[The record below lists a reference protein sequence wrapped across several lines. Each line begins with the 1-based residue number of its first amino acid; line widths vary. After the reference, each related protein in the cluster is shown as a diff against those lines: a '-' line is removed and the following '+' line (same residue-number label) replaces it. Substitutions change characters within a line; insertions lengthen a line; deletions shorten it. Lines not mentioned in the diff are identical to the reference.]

1 MDGHPIMRCGVL
13 RIVEGESDL
22 HVVGETGS
30 VAEALRLTA
39 LLRPDVVSIGF
50 RLADGNG
57 MDLARRLRD
66 RYPALGI
73 VILTSHDEDD
83 VLFRALE
90 TGVSAFVSKIAPP
103 AEVLAAVRHA
113 ASAASSFSAAGLA
126 DALQR
131 RARGDGRPLLSER
144 EREVLALLQEG
155 RSVPEIAAT
164 LYISVSTTK
173 TYVAR
178 IYDKLGASNRATA
191 LMAAVRLGLVRP
203 AALRA

>member
-1 MDGHPIMRCGVL
+1 VDGQPILRCGML
-13 RIVEGESDL
+13 RIADGQSDL

-30 VAEALRLTA
+30 INEALRMTA
-39 LLRPDVVSIGF
+39 LLRPDVVSISF
-50 RLADGNG
+50 HLVDGNG
-57 MDLARRLRD
+57 MDLARGLRD
-66 RYPALGI
+66 RYPDLGI

-90 TGVSAFVSKIAPP
+90 TGVSAFVSKFAPP
-103 AEVLAAVRHA
+103 GEVLAAIRHA
-113 ASAASSFSAAGLA
+113 ATAASSFSAAGLA
-126 DALQR
+126 DALHR
-131 RARGDGRPLLSER
+131 RSRGAERPLLSER
-144 EREVLALLQEG
+144 EGEVLALLQEG

-191 LMAAVRLGLVRP
+191 LMAAVRLGLVRHVSLP
-203 AALRA
+203 A